1 MYIIQKI
8 KGILYDNDD
17 VASVKKEKKNKK
29 VHINELKDEIWLYKN
44 EYNKENVNEEYDR
57 EIEDDNEYYDE
68 ENDKQPSDHF
78 LEVPLFDE
86 DDYGKSIKRQMKAL
100 PNKKINSIKRYEEE
114 EMSEE
119 TLSTTDDDEEIEEPF
134 LDLYEEL
141 KREQKIREFYN
152 PMLKPR
158 LWRLEFFIKYIHNLE
173 NNIQKN
179 FYLISFGNINKDMF
193 ISIHILYVC
202 VFSFKEI

>member
-141 KREQKIREFYN
+141 KVIINREIFK
-152 PMLKPR
+152 
-158 LWRLEFFIKYIHNLE
+158 
-173 NNIQKN
+173 NIN
-179 FYLISFGNINKDMF
+179 FYI
-193 ISIHILYVC
+193 C
-202 VFSFKEI
+202 